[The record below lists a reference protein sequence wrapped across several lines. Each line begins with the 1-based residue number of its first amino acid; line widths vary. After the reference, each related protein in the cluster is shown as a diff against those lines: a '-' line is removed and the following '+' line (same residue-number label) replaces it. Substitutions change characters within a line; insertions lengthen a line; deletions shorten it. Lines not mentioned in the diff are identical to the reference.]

1 MNADVLARVTDTE
14 GPIAGHAGAP
24 LAACVDGRLTLRLA
38 RPAEHNRLDPLDV
51 DALHA
56 LFAALAS
63 AAPAARPRW
72 LVLTGSGERTFSS
85 GYTLQSIRG
94 ELDERFERMID
105 ALESLP
111 LPTLAALNGSVYGGA
126 TDLALACDFR
136 IGLTG
141 TRMFIPPAR
150 IGLHY
155 YPGGLRR
162 YVTRL
167 GLTAASKL
175 MLTGQAIDDEEMLRI
190 GFLTERVAPA
200 ELEAA
205 IGRWHAAI
213 TATDP
218 GVVASM
224 KAAMHAIVDG
234 RADWAALHR
243 AYAASVRSDTLAQ
256 RLVAMLGAGK
266 PNPGVQR

>member
-1 MNADVLARVTDTE
+1 MSADVLARVTDTE
-14 GPIAGHAGAP
+14 GPIADHPGAP
-24 LAACVDGRLTLRLA
+24 LAARVDDRLTLRLA

-56 LFAALAS
+56 LFAALAT
-63 AAPAARPRW
+63 AEPATRPRW
-72 LVLTGSGERTFSS
+72 LAITGSGERTFSS

-94 ELDERFERMID
+94 ELDDRFERMID

-136 IGLTG
+136 IGVTG

-190 GFLTERVAPA
+190 GFLTERVAPG
-200 ELEAA
+200 ELDAA
-205 IGRWHAAI
+205 VGRWHAAI
-213 TATDP
+213 AATDP

-224 KAAMHAIVDG
+224 KAAMHAIANG
-234 RADWAALHR
+234 SADWPALQA
-243 AYAASVRSDTLAQ
+243 AYAASVRSETLAH
-256 RLVAMLGAGK
+256 RLEAMLSAGRR
-266 PNPGVQR
+266 NPGDPR

>member
-1 MNADVLARVTDTE
+1 MTADLLARVTDDET
-14 GPIAGHAGAP
+14 PIAGHPGAP
-24 LAACVDGRLTLRLA
+24 LAACVDGRLTVRLA

-56 LFAALAS
+56 LFAALAG
-63 AAPAARPRW
+63 ATAGDRPRW

-85 GYTLQSIRG
+85 GYTLQAIRG
-94 ELDERFERMID
+94 ELDDRFERMID
-105 ALESLP
+105 ALEALP
-111 LPTLAALNGSVYGGA
+111 VPTLAALNGSLYGGA

-136 IGLTG
+136 IGLAG

-167 GLTAASKL
+167 GLAAASKL
-175 MLTGQAIDDEEMLRI
+175 MLTGQAIDDDEMLRI
-190 GFLTERVAPA
+190 GFLTERVAPG
-200 ELEAA
+200 ELGAA
-205 IGRWHAAI
+205 IARWHAAI
-213 TATDP
+213 ADTDP

-224 KAAMHAIVDG
+224 KAAMHAIADG
-234 RADWAALHR
+234 RADWPALQA
-243 AYAASVRSDTLAQ
+243 AYATSVRSDTLAR
-256 RLVAMLGAGK
+256 RLEAMLGAVK

>member
-1 MNADVLARVTDTE
+1 MTADPLARVTETE
-14 GPIAGHAGAP
+14 GPIAGHPGAP
-24 LAACVDGRLTLRLA
+24 LATRADGRLTVRLA

-56 LFAALAS
+56 LFAAIAA

-85 GYTLQSIRG
+85 GYTLQAIRG
-94 ELDERFERMID
+94 ELDDRFERMID

-111 LPTLAALNGSVYGGA
+111 VPTLAALNGSVYGGA

-162 YVTRL
+162 YVARL
-167 GLTAASKL
+167 GLPAASKL
-175 MLTGQAIDDEEMLRI
+175 MLTGQTIDDDEMLRI
-190 GFLTERVAPA
+190 GFLTERVAPG
-200 ELEAA
+200 ELDAA
-205 IGRWHAAI
+205 IARWHAAI
-213 TATDP
+213 AATEP

-224 KAAMHAIVDG
+224 KAAMHAIAEG
-234 RADWAALHR
+234 RADWPALQA

-256 RLVAMLGAGK
+256 RLEAMLGAAR
-266 PNPGVQR
+266 PTPGAPR